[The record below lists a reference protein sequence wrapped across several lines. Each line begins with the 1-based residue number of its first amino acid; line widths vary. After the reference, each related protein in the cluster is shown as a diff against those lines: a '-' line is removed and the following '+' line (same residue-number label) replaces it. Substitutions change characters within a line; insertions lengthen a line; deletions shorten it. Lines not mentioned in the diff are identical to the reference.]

1 MNEYYTLKQAMELLG
16 FQSTNA
22 FLQFVRKYPDAF
34 VNLNRTKYRTKNT
47 WYDKAIL
54 DKFIQMREHFKHE
67 KPSTQHGSKGAAAH
81 AT

>member
-1 MNEYYTLKQAMELLG
+1 MNEFYTLKQAMELLG

-34 VNLNRTKYRTKNT
+34 VNVNQTKHRTMNT

-54 DKFIQMREHFKHE
+54 DKFIQMREQFKHE
-67 KPSTQHGSKGAAAH
+67 KPSTEQGSKGAAPAL
-81 AT
+81 